1 MKGEPLRA
9 GLCHCAD
16 CRKESGS
23 AFATFAVWPLAA
35 FEHSGSVA
43 TYEGRSFC
51 PACGGRLL
59 VAAAALI
66 AVAGT
71 GAFFYNGRSGNGYS
85 YATQPAKRG
94 DLTVLVTATGSVQPT
109 EQVDISSELSGTVR
123 DVNVDYNSE
132 VKSGEVL
139 AVLDTNKLE
148 ADVKSSRA
156 KLDSAKANVLKAN
169 ADLLS
174 AQVSLERLRSLVRGS
189 VSTQQSLDDATYKY
203 ESAAA
208 TKQINE
214 AEVLSAEADL
224 RLAEVNLAKAR
235 IVSPVDGVILT
246 RSVDPGA
253 TVAASLSAPVL
264 FTIAGDLRKMEL
276 QVDVDEADVGQIGVG
291 QKATFTVDAYPN
303 KSFPAEI
310 EQIRFAS
317 ETTNNVVTYKAVLS
331 VDNADLLLR
340 PGMTATA
347 DITVEAVK
355 DTLMVPNAALR
366 YAPPE
371 AESRGSRGIFG
382 LFRPP
387 RMGPRSGGNRGNRSE
402 ALTGAKRRV
411 WVLREG
417 RQMPLVIQVGSSD
430 GQFTQVSAG
439 ELKEG
444 DALVTD
450 ATTRTQ

>member
-1 MKGEPLRA
+1 MN
-9 GLCHCAD
+9 D
-16 CRKESGS
+16 SESGS
-23 AFATFAVWPLAA
+23 GAKAVSASPDLAEILA
-35 FEHSGSVA
+35 ISGKR
-43 TYEGRSFC
+43 GR
-51 PACGGRLL
+51 GRRWRGRLI
-59 VAAAALI
+59 AAAIVI
-66 AVAGT
+66 AVAGS
-71 GAFFYNGRSGNGYS
+71 GAYAYYSRNGDEYS
-85 YATQPAKRG
+85 YTTQPAKRG

-156 KLDSAKANVLKAN
+156 KVVSAKANVAKAD

-174 AQVSLERLRSLVRGS
+174 AQTSLERLRSLVKS
-189 VSTQQSLDDATYKY
+189 SISTQQSLEDATYKY
-203 ESAAA
+203 QSAVAA
-208 TKQINE
+208 KEINE

-224 RLAEVNLAKAR
+224 QLAEVNLAKAKL
-235 IVSPVDGVILT
+235 VSPIDGVILT
-246 RSVDPGA
+246 RSVNPGA

-276 QVDVDEADVGQIGVG
+276 QVDVDEADVGQIAVG
-291 QKATFTVDAYPN
+291 QKATFTVDAYPD
-303 KSFPAEI
+303 KTFPAEI

-317 ETTNNVVTYKAVLS
+317 ATTNNVVTYKAVLS

-371 AESRGSRGIFG
+371 AASRGRGIFA

-387 RMGPRSGGNRGNRSE
+387 RVGRSRGNAAGSE
-402 ALTGAKRRV
+402 SLTGAKRRV
-411 WVLREG
+411 WVLRNG
-417 RQMPLVIQVGSSD
+417 VQVPLIIQVGSSD
-430 GQFTQVSAG
+430 GQFTQVVSG
-439 ELKEG
+439 ELKEN

-450 ATTRTQ
+450 ATALTQ

>member
-1 MKGEPLRA
+1 MDDSGTGRKA
-9 GLCHCAD
+9 AAAD
-16 CRKESGS
+16 ID
-23 AFATFAVWPLAA
+23 LAA
-35 FEHSGSVA
+35 VLAASAKGGKGSRWR
-43 TYEGRSFC
+43 GR
-51 PACGGRLL
+51 L

-71 GAFFYNGRSGNGYS
+71 VGFFYNGRSATGYS
-85 YATQPAKRG
+85 YETQPAKRG

-132 VKSGEVL
+132 VKSGQVL

-174 AQVSLERLRSLVRGS
+174 AQVSLERLKSLVRGS

-203 ESAAA
+203 ESAVA

-224 RLAEVNLAKAR
+224 RLAEVNLAKAK

-355 DTLMVPNAALR
+355 ETLMVPNAALR

-371 AESRGSRGIFG
+371 AESRANRGIFG

-387 RMGPRSGGNRGNRSE
+387 RMGPRSGGNGNE

-417 RQMPLVIQVGSSD
+417 RQVPLVIQVGSSD
-430 GQFTQVSAG
+430 GQFTQVTAG

-450 ATTRTQ
+450 ATTRAR

>member
-1 MKGEPLRA
+1 MDDSGT
-9 GLCHCAD
+9 G
-16 CRKESGS
+16 RK
-23 AFATFAVWPLAA
+23 AAAANTDLAA
-35 FEHSGSVA
+35 VLAASAKRGK
-43 TYEGRSFC
+43 GRRWR
-51 PACGGRLL
+51 GRLI
-59 VAAAALI
+59 AAAALI
-66 AVAGT
+66 AFAGT
-71 GAFFYNGRSGNGYS
+71 GAYFYTGRSGNGYS

-331 VDNADLLLR
+331 VDNADLVLR

-387 RMGPRSGGNRGNRSE
+387 RMGPRSGGNGSE

-417 RQMPLVIQVGSSD
+417 RQVPLVIQVGSSD
-430 GQFTQVSAG
+430 GQFTQVTAG

-450 ATTRTQ
+450 ATTRTR

>member
-1 MKGEPLRA
+1 MDDSGT
-9 GLCHCAD
+9 G
-16 CRKESGS
+16 RK
-23 AFATFAVWPLAA
+23 AAAANTDLAA
-35 FEHSGSVA
+35 VLAASAKRGK
-43 TYEGRSFC
+43 GRRWR
-51 PACGGRLL
+51 GRLI
-59 VAAAALI
+59 AAAALI

-71 GAFFYNGRSGNGYS
+71 GAYFYNGRGGNGYS

-156 KLDSAKANVLKAN
+156 KLNSAKANVLKAN

-203 ESAAA
+203 KSAAA

-303 KSFPAEI
+303 KSFP
-310 EQIRFAS
+310 
-317 ETTNNVVTYKAVLS
+317 
-331 VDNADLLLR
+331 
-340 PGMTATA
+340 
-347 DITVEAVK
+347 
-355 DTLMVPNAALR
+355 
-366 YAPPE
+366 
-371 AESRGSRGIFG
+371 
-382 LFRPP
+382 
-387 RMGPRSGGNRGNRSE
+387 PRSSRSV
-402 ALTGAKRRV
+402 R
-411 WVLREG
+411 LRDDQQCRHLQGRAFG
-417 RQMPLVIQVGSSD
+417 RQ
-430 GQFTQVSAG
+430 
-439 ELKEG
+439 
-444 DALVTD
+444 
-450 ATTRTQ
+450 R

>member
-1 MKGEPLRA
+1 MDDSGT
-9 GLCHCAD
+9 G
-16 CRKESGS
+16 RK
-23 AFATFAVWPLAA
+23 AAAANTDLAA
-35 FEHSGSVA
+35 VLAASAKRGK
-43 TYEGRSFC
+43 GRRWR
-51 PACGGRLL
+51 GRLI
-59 VAAAALI
+59 AAAALI
-66 AVAGT
+66 AFAGT
-71 GAFFYNGRSGNGYS
+71 GAYFYTGRSGNGYS

-387 RMGPRSGGNRGNRSE
+387 RMGPRSGGNGSE

-417 RQMPLVIQVGSSD
+417 RQVPLVIQVGSSD
-430 GQFTQVSAG
+430 GQFTQVTAG

-450 ATTRTQ
+450 ATTRTR